1 MGTLIPALPASED
14 CYEKAKE
21 KMSMAVFGGKHHA
34 CVLCSVCIVL
44 LLLVLLLLLL
54 LILGTLTSVPVSV
67 VSFTYMILMNA
78 QNKQMSRDYDSP
90 FLQVEKMKS
99 FA

>member
-1 MGTLIPALPASED
+1 
-14 CYEKAKE
+14 
-21 KMSMAVFGGKHHA
+21 MSMEVFGGKHRA

-44 LLLVLLLLLL
+44 LLLVILLLLLLL

-67 VSFTYMILMNA
+67 VNFTYTILMNA

-90 FLQVEKMKS
+90 FLQVGRMKS

>member
-14 CYEKAKE
+14 CCEKAKE
-21 KMSMAVFGGKHHA
+21 KMSMAVFGGEHRA

-67 VSFTYMILMNA
+67 QLYIHDLNECP
-78 QNKQMSRDYDSP
+78 KQAD
-90 FLQVEKMKS
+90 E
-99 FA
+99 